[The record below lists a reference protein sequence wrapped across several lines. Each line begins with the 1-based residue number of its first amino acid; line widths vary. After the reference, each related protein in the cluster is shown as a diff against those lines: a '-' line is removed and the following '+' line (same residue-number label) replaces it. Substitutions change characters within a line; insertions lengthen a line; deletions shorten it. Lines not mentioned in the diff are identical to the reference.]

1 MRKSLTGSRWARAFS
16 LGPLS
21 IGVLLLTSIAAG
33 GAPPLHSDAAQRIAV
48 ALRSHV
54 GPALLPSGRGH
65 RNQATIVASG
75 RGLLRGWNERE
86 LNSMPVPSQPEPP
99 PPPADVAPAPSA
111 EEVPNPPAADIVGQ
125 APAGIAP
132 APPPPAPAPPAPAP
146 PAAVGSGQLW
156 FINQDRAAAGLAPLA
171 PSGCLEA
178 IARQQAAAMAAA
190 DQMFHGSGVTQSLGC
205 GLGSRTGENVA
216 YRSGG
221 ISDAAANSQFMN
233 SAPHRAN
240 ILGPFHY
247 AAAAWACSASL
258 CYIAVEFA

>member
-1 MRKSLTGSRWARAFS
+1 MLM
-16 LGPLS
+16 
-21 IGVLLLTSIAAG
+21 VMAAG
-33 GAPPLHSDAAQRIAV
+33 GAPRLHPDTAHQIAV
-48 ALRSHV
+48 AFRSQV
-54 GPALLPSGRGH
+54 APAIQRNSQGRGH
-65 RNQATIVASG
+65 QATIVTTG

-86 LNSMPVPSQPEPP
+86 PTLMPVPSQPEVPPPAADVPAAPTAEGVTEPPATSPPVQPAAAPAAPVPALP
-99 PPPADVAPAPSA
+99 PPPAV
-111 EEVPNPPAADIVGQ
+111 
-125 APAGIAP
+125 
-132 APPPPAPAPPAPAP
+132 
-146 PAAVGSGQLW
+146 VGSGQLW

-190 DQMFHGSGVTQSLGC
+190 GQMFHGNGVTQALAC

-221 ISDAAANSQFMN
+221 ISDAGANAQFMS

-247 AAAAWACSASL
+247 AAAAWACSGDL